1 MHKGPVAPQSL
12 DFLKAPIFEIDVV
25 IVCNRIDSDYANILH
40 IGKEAFHKVASDEA
54 GGASNEDGLALKIDI
69 IFQHD

>member
-1 MHKGPVAPQSL
+1 MYKRPVTAQSL
-12 DFLKAPIFEIDVV
+12 DFLQAAIFEVYVV
-25 IVCNRIDSDYANILH
+25 IVCNRIDSDYTNILY